1 MPGDPYE
8 HHQVNNFVDYRI
20 DMLRKTS
27 DGERMKKIVEAEKE
41 TSGVIES
48 EQLPI
53 RSPKYYRI
61 GHGNDSLIEALI
73 QSFKKCVRLNRVSSF
88 SLF

>member
-48 EQLPI
+48 EQLLC
-53 RSPKYYRI
+53 
-61 GHGNDSLIEALI
+61 H
-73 QSFKKCVRLNRVSSF
+73 SS
-88 SLF
+88 

>member
-1 MPGDPYE
+1 MSGDPNE

-20 DMLRKTS
+20 DMIRKTS

-48 EQLPI
+48 EQLLC
-53 RSPKYYRI
+53 
-61 GHGNDSLIEALI
+61 H
-73 QSFKKCVRLNRVSSF
+73 SS
-88 SLF
+88 

>member
-48 EQLPI
+48 EQLLCDTLASAVEE
-53 RSPKYYRI
+53 RGGQRQTQVDVV
-61 GHGNDSLIEALI
+61 GHDVVCL
-73 QSFKKCVRLNRVSSF
+73 K
-88 SLF
+88 